1 MELWWRWMERGVWVM
16 GEGRE
21 WVWCGGSRRRA
32 VAGSSGRRRRRGAAS
47 SVLALPK
54 VEPART
60 RERDR
65 VSVARATAKGKR
77 WKRCRKQGGTGAR
90 AVGVSVQAR
99 DAMPVARGAGAA
111 HLTPGATC

>member
-1 MELWWRWMERGVWVM
+1 MIGEVERVGVVR
-16 GEGRE
+16 GEP
-21 WVWCGGSRRRA
+21 A
-32 VAGSSGRRRRRGAAS
+32 SSGGGVLGAAEAVPRGLS